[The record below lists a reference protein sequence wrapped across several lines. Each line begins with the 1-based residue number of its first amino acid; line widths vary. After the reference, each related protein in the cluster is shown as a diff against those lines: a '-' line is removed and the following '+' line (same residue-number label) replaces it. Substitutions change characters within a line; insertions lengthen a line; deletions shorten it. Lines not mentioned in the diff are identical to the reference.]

1 MARECGCIVV
11 GDFKQAAP
19 GRKKRCGTEK
29 RLNPKPGDEMKADA
43 APPPL
48 AAHEGKKKKKGATK
62 KSVRGRKEK
71 KSNDYAQKKV
81 IP

>member
-1 MARECGCIVV
+1 MTRECGCIVV

-19 GRKKRCGTEK
+19 GRKERCGTE
-29 RLNPKPGDEMKADA
+29 RRGLIPNQGDEMKADA

-48 AAHEGKKKKKGATK
+48 AAHEGEKKKKKKGTTK

-71 KSNDYAQKKV
+71 KIK
-81 IP
+81 

>member
-1 MARECGCIVV
+1 MTRECGCIVV

-19 GRKKRCGTEK
+19 GRKKRCGTE
-29 RLNPKPGDEMKADA
+29 RRGLIPNQGDEMKADA

-48 AAHEGKKKKKGATK
+48 AAHEGKKKGATK